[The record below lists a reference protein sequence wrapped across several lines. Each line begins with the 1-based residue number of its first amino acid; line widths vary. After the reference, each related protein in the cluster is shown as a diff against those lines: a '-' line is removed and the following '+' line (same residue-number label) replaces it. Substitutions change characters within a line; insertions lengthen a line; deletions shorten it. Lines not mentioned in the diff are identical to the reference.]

1 MKVLHVIPSVGPVR
15 GGTSVA
21 ALELVQALRSQNVDA
36 EIATTN
42 DNGDRCLD
50 VPLHQLTDYKGTPV
64 RFFQKHLSSVN
75 AISEFIFSWEFSKW
89 LWNNIDT
96 YDLVEI
102 HSFFSYVCTFTGL
115 ISRHKNKPYII
126 NPHGHFLPWVIS
138 QKALKKKI
146 YMILAEG
153 KNLNRANAIHCSTHQ
168 EALDVKHYGIRA
180 SPFVVP
186 YGVDL
191 SPNLPSPKDCL
202 QEKYGV
208 PVTTPVI
215 LFLSR
220 LHPKKRLDF
229 LLNVLESL
237 KDKTP
242 FHLMVGGSGDQDY
255 EHTLINQV
263 SRLGLGDRVTFA
275 GFVGGVAKDL
285 LLQSADI
292 FALPTYGENFGIST
306 VEAMA
311 AKVAVVTTPAL
322 QLAPEIEEAGAGI
335 IVPGERQPWINALET
350 LLRSPEQR
358 RTMGQRGER
367 LARSQY
373 DWNVVGR
380 QLADVYQAVLDGQG
394 CEVKSP
400 VL

>member
-1 MKVLHVIPSVGPVR
+1 M
-15 GGTSVA
+15 
-21 ALELVQALRSQNVDA
+21 
-36 EIATTN
+36 
-42 DNGDRCLD
+42 
-50 VPLHQLTDYKGTPV
+50 
-64 RFFQKHLSSVN
+64 
-75 AISEFIFSWEFSKW
+75 
-89 LWNNIDT
+89 
-96 YDLVEI
+96 
-102 HSFFSYVCTFTGL
+102 CTFTGL

-215 LFLSR
+215 LFFSR